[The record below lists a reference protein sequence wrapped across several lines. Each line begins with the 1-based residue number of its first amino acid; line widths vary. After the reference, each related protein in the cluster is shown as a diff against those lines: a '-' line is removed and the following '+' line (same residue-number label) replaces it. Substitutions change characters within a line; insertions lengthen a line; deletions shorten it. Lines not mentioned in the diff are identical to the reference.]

1 MRGQPMEEHLKH
13 PKVRLEI
20 EMGRLDDLIADL
32 VLVKILATSQVLGI
46 AINQN
51 ATCKPNIEYNVKY
64 QDDGTDKFYLSLL
77 GSISGRDA
85 RHRCRTGLF
94 LRSLPIPQIL
104 SSQEDL
110 FRLFLHSR
118 PCLGKRIGSTA
129 T

>member
-1 MRGQPMEEHLKH
+1 MKGQPMKEHLKH

-32 VLVKILATSQVLGI
+32 VLVKILEASRVLGI

-51 ATCKPNIEYNVKY
+51 ATCKPNIEYKVKY

-77 GSISGRDA
+77 GSISGRDS

-94 LRSLPIPQIL
+94 FRSLPIPQVL
-104 SSQEDL
+104 CSQEGL
-110 FRLFLHSR
+110 FCLSLHSR
-118 PCLGKRIGSTA
+118 P
-129 T
+129 